1 MLPIFQF
8 LIGSGGLL
16 LISGFY
22 QVMVERF
29 RTGKFQNNMWF
40 RTGVAILTIAAV
52 PIVLFF
58 VFQAILFFTAMHMLL
73 GW

>member
-22 QVMVERF
+22 QVMVERL

-40 RTGVAILTIAAV
+40 RTGVLILTIAAV
-52 PIVLFF
+52 PIVLF
-58 VFQAILFFTAMHMLL
+58 VVIQAFLFFAAMHMIF
-73 GW
+73 G